1 MIPALP
7 SVVTWQQ
14 GGRGFVIVSTTSWKS
29 MPSVVTWT
37 VAKDAIHVEFLLAT
51 SVPDQRSISKRT
63 VSWKFNE
70 EIVIKIL
77 SITSVWARIRSRCV
91 CRDWKRFADDPHAWE
106 YAYFSSASGRWTR
119 EGTWEEDETG
129 RCSAAQGRLEVD
141 LHHLCVM
148 DREEVFSRGIR
159 QVANRCFSSTKG
171 LSLPAMSTHDL
182 EDILRS
188 SPSLQHLHID
198 KRDHESSCNDNTLVA
213 IARTC
218 KNLTSLKHHL
228 PALHFDP
235 DERYHRSSLRLL
247 CKSNSLRFLDF
258 SSSDKNNEIAVHRL
272 IDALYHVSA
281 ISHLSLRNCAN
292 VDDRIIKPLM
302 ERRIEFLDVRGT
314 KANDHIRHA
323 A

>member
-1 MIPALP
+1 MACMARGEGE
-7 SVVTWQQ
+7 SRKEQ
-14 GGRGFVIVSTTSWKS
+14 GDNGGKRRETTSSIIVLPNARLHKDDYERTLKS
-29 MPSVVTWT
+29 L
-37 VAKDAIHVEFLLAT
+37 AHFLSKGIST
-51 SVPDQRSISKRT
+51 NISKRT

-129 RCSAAQGRLEVD
+129 RCSAAQGRLEGGS
-141 LHHLCVM
+141 
-148 DREEVFSRGIR
+148 VFEGNT
-159 QVANRCFSSTKG
+159 AGCEP
-171 LSLPAMSTHDL
+171 LL
-182 EDILRS
+182 
-188 SPSLQHLHID
+188 LQYQ
-198 KRDHESSCNDNTLVA
+198 A

-235 DERYHRSSLRLL
+235 DERLL

-302 ERRIEFLDVRGT
+302 ERCGGALT
-314 KANDHIRHA
+314 QA
-323 A
+323 ALK